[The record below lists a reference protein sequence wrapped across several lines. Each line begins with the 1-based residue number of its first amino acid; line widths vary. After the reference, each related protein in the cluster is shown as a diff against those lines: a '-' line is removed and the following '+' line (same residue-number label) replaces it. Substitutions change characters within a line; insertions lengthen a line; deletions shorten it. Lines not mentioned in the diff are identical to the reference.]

1 MRTFLVV
8 VVLLGV
14 LALPLM
20 AQDNPKAEV
29 FGGYQYLHIGSNS
42 SGDINSGQGFNGWD
56 AAVTGNLSKY
66 FGVTGDFSGSY
77 ATISGVSF
85 KVYTYGGGPVVFTYA
100 GRVKPFAHV
109 LFGGA
114 HLSGSESSVSVS
126 TNGYTVM
133 AGGGLDVGVAKN
145 VAIRLG
151 QFDWLYYHFS
161 GFSAGGVSTGSFSS
175 SNNVR
180 FSTGIVFRF

>member
-8 VVLLGV
+8 VILLGV

-29 FGGYQYLHIGSNS
+29 FGGYQYLHIGSNT

-56 AAVTGNLSKY
+56 AAATGNLSKY

-77 ATISGVSF
+77 ATVQGVSF
-85 KVYTYGGGPVVFTYA
+85 KVYTYGGGPVVFTNA
-100 GRVKPFAHV
+100 GKIKPFAHV

-114 HLSGSESSVSVS
+114 RLSGSESSVSVS

-133 AGGGLDVGVAKN
+133 AGGGLDVGVNRA
-145 VAIRLG
+145 VAVRLG
-151 QFDWLYYHFS
+151 QFDWIYYHFS
-161 GFSAGGVSTGSFSS
+161 GFNVAGTSTGSFSS

-180 FSTGIVFRF
+180 FSAGIVFRF

>member
-1 MRTFLVV
+1 MRKLML
-8 VVLLGV
+8 VLLVIG
-14 LALPLM
+14 LLSLPLM
-20 AQDNPKAEV
+20 AQDNPKVEV

-42 SGDINSGQGFNGWD
+42 SGGISNGQGFNGWD
-56 AAVTGNLSKY
+56 AAVTGNLSNH
-66 FGVTGDFSGSY
+66 FGVTGDFSGAY
-77 ATISGVSF
+77 TTIQGVSF

-100 GRVKPFAHV
+100 GRIKPFAHV

-114 HLSGSESSVSVS
+114 HLSGSESGVSVS

-133 AGGGLDVGVAKN
+133 AGGGVDVAVNKAVA
-145 VAIRLG
+145 VRLG
-151 QFDWLYYHFS
+151 QVDWLYYHFS
-161 GFSAGGVSTGSFSS
+161 GIMGSPSFSS